1 MTQKHNFYESSGF
14 LTLFK
19 RNIESN
25 MKLFASYLKVEK
37 PRISLKVSF
46 NIPVEELI
54 LVYTRVTRLV
64 LQTTDAR
71 ATSRFIRDLYA
82 GKSGK
87 GKKQKSDYQLFA
99 IDLVHSIVKIVQV
112 AIRSNEDASVLENI
126 LSQGPISK
134 LVLFIIQFVR
144 GVGRTHVLPYTN
156 LQLNF
161 DIVEVEYSNVKP
173 MTLAEALDHLRTFDI
188 LCHGNESGLV
198 KVHKS
203 HLSRVV
209 PGFMSCFILRKDNV
223 VEVVRSNEST
233 IFDTT
238 FAYLLGVTMET
249 YDKSSNYANAISQ
262 ECSVDEITSDW
273 HPVIEEFLYHISK
286 FEVGKLTVL
295 EVLPFDDYTVK
306 SIPIDDSVDGID
318 TQ

>member
-37 PRISLKVSF
+37 PRIILKVSF

-54 LVYTRVTRLV
+54 LVYTRVIKLV
-64 LQTTDAR
+64 LQTTEAR
-71 ATSRFIRDLYA
+71 AMSRFIRDLYA

-87 GKKQKSDYQLFA
+87 GKKAKSDYQLFA
-99 IDLVHSIVKIVQV
+99 EDVVHSIVKIVQV
-112 AIRSNEDASVLENI
+112 AIKSNEDASVLESI

-134 LVLFIIQFVR
+134 LALFLIQYVR

-161 DIVEVEYSNVKP
+161 NIEEVEYSNVKS
-173 MTLAEALDHLRTFDI
+173 MTLVEAFDHLRAFDI
-188 LCHGNESGLV
+188 LCHGNESGLL

-203 HLSRVV
+203 HLSRIV
-209 PGFMSCFILRKDNV
+209 PGFMSCFVLRRDGE
-223 VEVVRSNEST
+223 VEVVRNNEST

-249 YDKSSNYANAISQ
+249 YDKSANYANAISQ
-262 ECSVDEITSDW
+262 VCSVEEITSDW

-306 SIPIDDSVDGID
+306 SVPVDQAVDGID